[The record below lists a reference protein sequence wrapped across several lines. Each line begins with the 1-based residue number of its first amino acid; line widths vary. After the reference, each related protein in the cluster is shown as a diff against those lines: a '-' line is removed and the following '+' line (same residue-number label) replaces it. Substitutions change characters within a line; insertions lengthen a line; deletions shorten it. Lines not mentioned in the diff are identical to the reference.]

1 MLKGLVFFLIICL
14 KWACVLRFVTF
25 LFKFLVRHSV
35 IPSKCFTCMLC
46 FDVRLQLIML
56 GFKLRKPRLINLSL
70 FPPFSLS
77 LSLSLSSFFTYLFH
91 IFIDLFLYV
100 SIHQFIGC
108 ARLLVYYTLSS
119 RVLIPFVSCVH
130 IAFKSL
136 KIGCCNKLNK

>member
-56 GFKLRKPRLINLSL
+56 GFKLRKPSLINLSL
-70 FPPFSLS
+70 FPPFFLSLS
-77 LSLSLSSFFTYLFH
+77 LSLSLFFFYLSIPYLYRSISLCIYSSIYWMCPSVGLLYLILQSF
-91 IFIDLFLYV
+91 DSVRQL
-100 SIHQFIGC
+100 C
-108 ARLLVYYTLSS
+108 AHCIQVTENW
-119 RVLIPFVSCVH
+119 VL
-130 IAFKSL
+130 
-136 KIGCCNKLNK
+136 